1 MSHQAADSSIQAGA
15 SNISLWETVQA
26 TDPRYTRDF
35 TRGDGF
41 SGTAINAT
49 YQAKKA
55 TEAFGPMGLGWGVK
69 ILEERYIEGAHMGW
83 NSQGSDLGR
92 EKIHVV
98 RIELWYKW
106 NNERGTIEHFGQT
119 KFVGCSARGV
129 FTDEEA
135 PKKSVTE
142 ATSKCLSLLGFG
154 ADVYMGLYDDSKYVS
169 AVRERFAED
178 DPVAGRSQPVV
189 GSTAAVAG
197 GAATISEAAGTADAT
212 GAAQATYVPAQLSE
226 RYKYY
231 KEEIQKGVADVERKR
246 FFIQND
252 RELSDMERA
261 TLLSMPEMQAKAAE
275 SALASDNSPAS
286 DSLMGTFL

>member
-1 MSHQAADSSIQAGA
+1 MSHQAATDAQASASQGT
-15 SNISLWETVQA
+15 SNIALWEIVQA
-26 TDPRYTRDF
+26 TDPKYTKDF
-35 TRGDGF
+35 TRRDGF

-69 ILEERYIEGAHMGW
+69 ILDERYIEGAHMGW
-83 NSQGSDLGR
+83 NAQGSDLGP

-98 RIELWYKW
+98 RIELWYRW
-106 NNERGTIEHFGQT
+106 NGERGAIEHFGQT
-119 KFVGCSARGV
+119 KFVGCTANGV

-169 AVRERFAED
+169 AVREHFAESGQIGGRAQ
-178 DPVAGRSQPVV
+178 PVA
-189 GSTAAVAG
+189 GSTAAAAASTSQGATTAAPQSTNVAS
-197 GAATISEAAGTADAT
+197 A
-212 GAAQATYVPAQLSE
+212 LSE

-231 KEEIQKGVADVERKR
+231 KEEIQKGVVDVERKR

-252 RELSDMERA
+252 NELSDMERA
-261 TLLSMPEMQAKAAE
+261 TLLSMPEMQVQPSRPATE
-275 SALASDNSPAS
+275 SSAPAV
-286 DSLMGTFL
+286 DSMMGSFL

>member
-1 MSHQAADSSIQAGA
+1 MDQQAATDAQAQGT
-15 SNISLWETVQA
+15 SNIALWEIVQA
-26 TDPRYTRDF
+26 TDPKYTKDF
-35 TRGDGF
+35 TRRDGF

-69 ILEERYIEGAHMGW
+69 ILDERYIEGAHMGW
-83 NSQGSDLGR
+83 NAQGSDLGP

-98 RIELWYKW
+98 RVELWYRW
-106 NNERGTIEHFGQT
+106 HGERGAIEHFGQT
-119 KFVGCSARGV
+119 KFVGCTANGV

-169 AVRERFAED
+169 AVKERFAESNQVGGRAQ
-178 DPVAGRSQPVV
+178 PVAG
-189 GSTAAVAG
+189 STVAAHTGTVQEQAPAAPPGTNVA
-197 GAATISEAAGTADAT
+197 A
-212 GAAQATYVPAQLSE
+212 PLSE

-231 KEEIQKGVADVERKR
+231 KEEIQKGVADIGRKR

-252 RELSDMERA
+252 KELSDMERA
-261 TLLSMPEMQAKAAE
+261 TLLSMPEMQLQPPGAG
-275 SALASDNSPAS
+275 SSSPVPEA
-286 DSLMGTFL
+286 DSMMGSFL

>member
-1 MSHQAADSSIQAGA
+1 MSHQASTDAQASSSQST
-15 SNISLWETVQA
+15 SNTALWEIVQA
-26 TDPRYTRDF
+26 TDPKYTKDF
-35 TRGDGF
+35 TRRDGF

-69 ILEERYIEGAHMGW
+69 ILDERYVEGAHMGW
-83 NSQGSDLGR
+83 NAQGSDLGP

-98 RIELWYKW
+98 RIELWYRW
-106 NNERGTIEHFGQT
+106 HGERGAIEHFGQT
-119 KFVGCSARGV
+119 KFVGCTVNGV

-169 AVRERFAED
+169 AVREHFAEIGQIGRRAQ
-178 DPVAGRSQPVV
+178 PVA
-189 GSTAAVAG
+189 GSTAADPASTVQ
-197 GAATISEAAGTADAT
+197 GAAPSTNVASA
-212 GAAQATYVPAQLSE
+212 LSE

-231 KEEIQKGVADVERKR
+231 KEEIQKGVVDVERKR
-246 FFIQND
+246 FFVQND
-252 RELSDMERA
+252 NELSDMERA
-261 TLLSMPEMQAKAAE
+261 TLLSMPEMQVQSARPATE
-275 SALASDNSPAS
+275 SSPSAV
-286 DSLMGTFL
+286 DSMMGSFL

>member
-1 MSHQAADSSIQAGA
+1 MSHQAADSTVQAGA
-15 SNISLWETVQA
+15 SNIALWETVQA

-35 TRGDGF
+35 TRADGF

-69 ILEERYIEGAHMGW
+69 ILEERYVEGAHMGW
-83 NSQGSDLGR
+83 NAQGSDLGR

-106 NNERGTIEHFGQT
+106 NNERGAIEHFGQT
-119 KFVGCSARGV
+119 KFIGCTARGV

-169 AVRERFAED
+169 AVRDLFAEN
-178 DPVAGRSQPVV
+178 DPVAGRSQPVA
-189 GSTAAVAG
+189 GSTAAVAA
-197 GAATISEAAGTADAT
+197 GAATVADAAGSANAT
-212 GAAQATYVPAQLSE
+212 GPALATPAAPQLSE

-231 KEEIQKGVADVERKR
+231 KEEIPKGVADVERKR

-261 TLLSMPEMQAKAAE
+261 TLLSMPELQAKA
-275 SALASDNSPAS
+275 SAPASDNSPAS

>member
-1 MSHQAADSSIQAGA
+1 MSHQVAADAQASVSQRT
-15 SNISLWETVQA
+15 SNIALWEIVQA
-26 TDPRYTRDF
+26 TDPKYTKDF
-35 TRGDGF
+35 TRRDGF

-69 ILEERYIEGAHMGW
+69 ILDERYIEGAHMGW
-83 NSQGSDLGR
+83 NAQGSDLGP

-98 RIELWYKW
+98 RIELWYRW
-106 NNERGTIEHFGQT
+106 NGERGAIEHFGQT
-119 KFVGCSARGV
+119 KFVGCTANGV

-169 AVRERFAED
+169 AVRERFAESGQVSGRAQ
-178 DPVAGRSQPVV
+178 PVAGSTVAATASTTQGQASVAPRS
-189 GSTAAVAG
+189 TNVAG
-197 GAATISEAAGTADAT
+197 
-212 GAAQATYVPAQLSE
+212 PLSE

-231 KEEIQKGVADVERKR
+231 KEEIQKGVVDVERKR

-252 RELSDMERA
+252 NELSDMERA
-261 TLLSMPEMQAKAAE
+261 TLLSMPQMQVQAAVAVP
-275 SALASDNSPAS
+275 SSTNPAV
-286 DSLMGTFL
+286 DSMMGSFL

>member
-1 MSHQAADSSIQAGA
+1 MSHQVETDMQAPASQGM
-15 SNISLWETVQA
+15 SNIALWEVVQA
-26 TDPRYTRDF
+26 TDPKYTKDF
-35 TRGDGF
+35 TRRDGF

-69 ILEERYIEGAHMGW
+69 ILEERYVEGAHMGW
-83 NSQGSDLGR
+83 NSQGSDLGP

-106 NNERGTIEHFGQT
+106 HGERGSIEHFGQT
-119 KFVGCSARGV
+119 KFVGCTTNGV

-169 AVRERFAED
+169 SVRERFAED
-178 DPVAGRSQPVV
+178 NQGSGRAQPVG
-189 GSTAAVAG
+189 GSTVPGIAGSPQDQPIVQPQSSNVAA
-197 GAATISEAAGTADAT
+197 
-212 GAAQATYVPAQLSE
+212 PLSE

-252 RELSDMERA
+252 NELSDMERA
-261 TLLSMPEMQAKAAE
+261 SLLSMPEMQVQ
-275 SALASDNSPAS
+275 PAGAGS
-286 DSLMGTFL
+286 NKSTPKTDSMIGTFL

>member
-1 MSHQAADSSIQAGA
+1 MSHQVETDMQASASPGK
-15 SNISLWETVQA
+15 SNIALWEVVQA
-26 TDPRYTRDF
+26 TDPKYTKDF
-35 TRGDGF
+35 TRRDGF

-69 ILEERYIEGAHMGW
+69 ILEERYVEGAHMGW
-83 NSQGSDLGR
+83 NSQGSDLGP

-106 NNERGTIEHFGQT
+106 HGERGSIEHFGQT
-119 KFVGCSARGV
+119 KFVGCTTNGV

-169 AVRERFAED
+169 AVREHFAED
-178 DPVAGRSQPVV
+178 NQGGGRAQPVGGSTVAGNAGSPQDQPIGPPQSSNV
-189 GSTAAVAG
+189 AAA
-197 GAATISEAAGTADAT
+197 
-212 GAAQATYVPAQLSE
+212 LSE

-252 RELSDMERA
+252 NELSDMERA
-261 TLLSMPEMQAKAAE
+261 SLLSMPEMQVQPAGAGSNKAT
-275 SALASDNSPAS
+275 PKT
-286 DSLMGTFL
+286 DSMIGTFL